1 MKRSIS
7 RMAVGVV
14 ATAIAMTA
22 GVSTAHAADAT
33 LTFGRNPGSQVLG
46 FSPGVITVTASVPGK
61 VAFTADGAAIS
72 GCDAV
77 ATAEKAPYTASCTWT
92 GTKAGNAALT
102 ATLTPTDS
110 TIAAVTVKGTGSVG
124 TPINQAG
131 QQFPYERIGLYVDTV
146 NGSGAAGVQAKTLA
160 ASLQGNSC
168 VMLSQFGRGMG
179 IVFRVYVN
187 DYARGGAPV
196 TSNEAKVSVTIKGW
210 DTPTVLSY
218 GNHSGA
224 AFWAGQ
230 LLTGE
235 PGSGK
240 YSTLGVVD
248 YNVEVSMIEKP
259 AVTKKV
265 TETKYVQV
273 KSNGKVV
280 KVNGKVMYEPRKVT
294 KTVVVTP
301 AVMTG
306 EKYVYPPSRWPSTSL
321 LTLNA

>member
-7 RMAVGVV
+7 RIAVGVA
-14 ATAIAMTA
+14 ATAIAMSA
-22 GVSTAHAADAT
+22 GISTASAADAT

-46 FSPGVITVTASVPGK
+46 FAPGVITVTASVPGK

-92 GTKAGNAALT
+92 GTKAGNVALT

-110 TIAAVTVKGTGSVG
+110 TIAAVTAKGTGSVG

-146 NGSGAAGVQAKTLA
+146 NGSGAVGVAAKTLA

-168 VMLSQFGRGMG
+168 VMLSQFARGMG

-187 DYARGGAPV
+187 DYSRGGAPV
-196 TSNEAKVSVTIKGW
+196 TSNEAKVQVTIKGW
-210 DTPTVLSY
+210 ETPVVLSY

-240 YSTLGVVD
+240 YSTVGVVD

-265 TETKYVQV
+265 VQTVYVPV
-273 KSNGKVV
+273 KSNGKAM
-280 KVNGKVMYEPRKVT
+280 KVNGKVVYEPKRVT
-294 KTVVVTP
+294 KTQVVTP

-306 EKYVYPPSRWPSTSL
+306 EKYVYTPSRWPSTSL

>member
-1 MKRSIS
+1 MKRFIS
-7 RMAVGVV
+7 RIAVGTA
-14 ATAIAMTA
+14 ATALAMAA
-22 GVSTAHAADAT
+22 GISSAAAVDAT

-61 VAFTADGAAIS
+61 VAFTVDGATVS

-77 ATAEKAPYTASCTWT
+77 ATTDKAPYTASCTWT

-102 ATLTPTDS
+102 ATLTPTDT

-146 NGSGAAGVQAKTLA
+146 NGSGAPGVQAKTLA

-168 VMLSQFGRGMG
+168 VMLSQFSRGMG

-187 DYARGGAPV
+187 DYSRGGAPV
-196 TSNEAKVSVTIKGW
+196 TSNEAKVQVTIKGW
-210 DTPTVLSY
+210 DTPVVLSY
-218 GNHSGA
+218 GNHGGA

-240 YSTLGVVD
+240 YSTVGVVD
-248 YNVEVSMIEKP
+248 YNIEVSMIEKP

-265 TETKYVQV
+265 MQTVYVPV
-273 KSNGKVV
+273 KSNGKTV
-280 KVNGKVMYEPRKVT
+280 KVNGKTVFEPKKVA
-294 KTVVVTP
+294 KTIVITP

-306 EKYVYPPSRWPSTSL
+306 EKYVYTPSRWPSTSL